1 MTSLASLP
9 YLVLLEIG
17 RSLCAHC
24 NPPDD
29 LIPHSIRFAPDRQW
43 RADLYFSI
51 ANLSMTCRMLYDIVN
66 PILYHRPYVNNAEH
80 GRYIDLARTLCD
92 RPDLAK
98 QDWLKSAADDDDT
111 WILME
116 GEVPEEWGGIGWEQV
131 YSCYRE
137 GGLKAL
143 MIALCGVLP
152 PEDEEDL
159 PLARARRYGDE
170 DSEDIRGGSPVT
182 GGGGQISTGSKLE
195 VLMLESNF
203 GHRPSKAGR
212 FCAPGSLPKLK
223 ELYLALHEFRWGFN
237 LDIAMPIFEAAPNL
251 EKIGAW
257 MLSAA
262 GAFGDYR
269 GISWDFDHP
278 DYLAARTVFPL
289 QNVRELD
296 IQNSVL
302 GDHELFWLLKA
313 CPRLEV
319 FKYHGKS
326 IMSAADDQFTGQT
339 LQIILERS
347 ECARRTLKATPF
359 LEELRIEGPVLAV
372 NPRTGADGAW
382 QDGTSIFHSLDFVA
396 LLPTS
401 IRRFEIIANYSPLSP
416 LKRLEFFPNEFQ
428 RVDLFYRGLV
438 RLAEAARAGMFPN
451 LAVVTAGWKLS
462 DEERDSLEGKFKLTG
477 VKFLARNEQFHWVG
491 RWD

>member
-1 MTSLASLP
+1 MTSLDCLP

-29 LIPHSIRFAPDRQW
+29 LIPHSMRFAPDRVYMPL
-43 RADLYFSI
+43 RPPFSSNGERI
-51 ANLSMTCRMLYDIVN
+51 CTSALRNMSMTCRMLYDIVN
-66 PILYHRPYVNNAEH
+66 PILYHRPYLNDAEH
-80 GRYIDLARTLCD
+80 GRYIDLARTLSE
-92 RPDLAK
+92 RVDLAK
-98 QDWLKSAADDDDT
+98 QVRHL
-111 WILME
+111 L
-116 GEVPEEWGGIGWEQV
+116 
-131 YSCYRE
+131 E

-159 PLARARRYGDE
+159 PLAQARRDGDE
-170 DSEDIRGGSPVT
+170 DEEDTGGGSPGT
-182 GGGGQISTGSKLE
+182 GGGGQRQVGTPAGRVQTRGQISTGSKLE
-195 VLMLESNF
+195 VLMLESSF
-203 GHRPSKAGR
+203 DYHPTKAGR

-223 ELYLALHEFRWGFN
+223 ELYLALHKFRWGFN

-251 EKIGAW
+251 EKIGVW

-262 GAFGDYR
+262 GGFGDYH

-296 IQNSVL
+296 IQNSAL
-302 GDHELFWLLKA
+302 GDHE
-313 CPRLEV
+313 LEV

-339 LQIILERS
+339 LQMILERS
-347 ECARRTLKATPF
+347 ECARRTLKVMWIRLSETTIRLHDTVTRLSGEATPF
-359 LEELRIEGPVLAV
+359 LEELRIDGPVLAMK
-372 NPRTGADGAW
+372 PRAGADGAW
-382 QDGTSIFHSLDFVA
+382 QDTTSCFHSLDLVA

-401 IRRFEIIANYSPLSP
+401 IRRFEIIANYSHLSP
-416 LKRLEFFPNEFQ
+416 LK
-428 RVDLFYRGLV
+428 
-438 RLAEAARAGMFPN
+438 RLAEAARADMFPN
-451 LAVVTAGWKLS
+451 LAVVKAGWKLT
-462 DEERDSLEGKFKLTG
+462 DEERDSLQGKFKLAG

-491 RWD
+491 RWE

>member
-29 LIPHSIRFAPDRQW
+29 LIPHRIRFAPHRVCMPL
-43 RADLYFSI
+43 RPPFSSNGEWI
-51 ANLSMTCRMLYDIVN
+51 CTSALRDLSMTCRMLYDIVN
-66 PILYHRPYVNNAEH
+66 PILYHRPYLNDAEH
-80 GRYIDLARTLCD
+80 GRYIDLARTLCE
-92 RPDLAK
+92 RVDLAK
-98 QDWLKSAADDDDT
+98 QFCRLRMRRTCHWP
-111 WILME
+111 
-116 GEVPEEWGGIGWEQV
+116 G
-131 YSCYRE
+131 
-137 GGLKAL
+137 
-143 MIALCGVLP
+143 
-152 PEDEEDL
+152 
-159 PLARARRYGDE
+159 ARRDGDGDGDGDE
-170 DSEDIRGGSPVT
+170 DSEDTRGGSPVT

-195 VLMLESNF
+195 VLMLESSF
-203 GHRPSKAGR
+203 GYNTTKAGR

-262 GAFGDYR
+262 GGFGDYH

-278 DYLAARTVFPL
+278 DYLAAWTVFPL

-302 GDHELFWLLKA
+302 GDHELFWLLRA

-319 FKYHGKS
+319 FN
-326 IMSAADDQFTGQT
+326 
-339 LQIILERS
+339 LS
-347 ECARRTLKATPF
+347 ETRIRLHDTVTRLSGEATPF
-359 LEELRIEGPVLAV
+359 LEELRIDGPVLAV
-372 NPRTGADGAW
+372 KPRTRADGAW
-382 QDGTSIFHSLDFVA
+382 KDGTSIFHSLDFVA

-401 IRRFEIIANYSPLSP
+401 IRRFEIIANYSRPPQSRRADFSAWF
-416 LKRLEFFPNEFQ
+416 KRA
-428 RVDLFYRGLV
+428 DLFYPELV

-451 LAVVTAGWKLS
+451 LAVVKAGWKLT
-462 DEERDSLEGKFKLTG
+462 DEERDSLEGKFKLAG